1 MLRSLVSDFLH
12 YCKSSDFSDSSLE
25 TLSAQLFEFNSF
37 VNQHALHSIQDISYQ
52 HLTEFIADHRDPSV
66 HVKKQRVWSLRQF
79 FHFLKIHNR
88 IEKNIASDIPY
99 PKIIKKVPA
108 FLTIDEFNKLL
119 EYAANKAND
128 LMGLPRGIANIQRGL
143 PRGIANIQR
152 GLRDLVIFMI
162 LGLLGLRLKALQ
174 TLNIQD
180 VNLARGTLLVKEKGH
195 LKRQFCMPQVL
206 CVVLARYLKLLNLA
220 DGPLLLSKRGKRISA
235 RTLQLIFQ
243 EAMAHLKI
251 DKHLHAHLFRHT
263 AATHLNKVAGPV
275 ITQFVLGHARS
286 QSTKV
291 YTHLNPDQYAVYM
304 NKHPYH
310 LM

>member
-1 MLRSLVSDFLH
+1 MLRSLVSDFLN
-12 YCKSSDFSDSSLE
+12 YCKTSDFSSSSLE
-25 TLSAQLFEFNSF
+25 TLSAQLTDFDLFINKSTI
-37 VNQHALHSIQDISYQ
+37 HSLQELSYQ
-52 HLTEFIADHRDPSV
+52 HLTAFIADHRNPSV
-66 HVKKQRVWSLRQF
+66 HVKKQRVWSLHQF
-79 FHFLKIHNR
+79 YHFLQVNNL
-88 IEKNIASDIPY
+88 IEKNIAAEIPY
-99 PKIIKKVPA
+99 PKIIKKVPTY
-108 FLTIDEFNKLL
+108 LTIDEFNKLL
-119 EYAANKAND
+119 EYAANKADN
-128 LMGLPRGIANIQRGL
+128 LMGL

-152 GLRDLVIFMI
+152 GLRDLLIFMI

-180 VNLARGTLLVKEKGH
+180 VNLAAGTLLVHEKGG
-195 LKRQFCMPQVL
+195 LKRHFYMPQVL
-206 CVVLARYLKLLNLA
+206 CAVLARYLKCLNLT

-243 EAMAHLKI
+243 QAMAHLKI

-286 QSTKV
+286 QSTKI

-304 NKHPYH
+304 QKHPYH
-310 LM
+310 IS

>member
-128 LMGLPRGIANIQRGL
+128 LMGL

>member
-12 YCKSSDFSDSSLE
+12 YCKTSDFSDSSLE
-25 TLSAQLFEFNSF
+25 TLSAQLFQFNSF
-37 VNQHALHSIQDISYQ
+37 VNQHALHSIQDISYR

-79 FHFLKIHNR
+79 FHFLKIHKQ
-88 IEKNIASDIPY
+88 IEENIASSIPY
-99 PKIIKKVPA
+99 PKITKKVPA
-108 FLTIDEFNKLL
+108 YLTIDEFNKLL
-119 EYAANKAND
+119 EYAANKADD
-128 LMGLPRGIANIQRGL
+128 LIGLPRGIV
-143 PRGIANIQR
+143 NIQR
-152 GLRDLVIFMI
+152 GLRDLLIFMI

-180 VNLARGTLLVKEKGH
+180 VNLAAGTLLVHEKGG
-195 LKRQFCMPQVL
+195 LKRHFYMPQVL
-206 CVVLARYLKLLNLA
+206 CVVLARYLKLLNLS
-220 DGPLLLSKRGKRISA
+220 DGHLLLSKRGKRISA

-243 EAMAHLKI
+243 QAMAHLKI

-286 QSTKV
+286 QSTQV

-304 NKHPYH
+304 KKHPYH
-310 LM
+310 LI

>member
-12 YCKSSDFSDSSLE
+12 YCKTSDFSDSSLE
-25 TLSAQLFEFNSF
+25 TLSAQLFQFNSF
-37 VNQHALHSIQDISYQ
+37 VNQHALHSIQDISYR

-79 FHFLKIHNR
+79 FHFLKIHNQ
-88 IEKNIASDIPY
+88 IEENIASEIPY
-99 PKIIKKVPA
+99 PKITKKVPA
-108 FLTIDEFNKLL
+108 YLTIDEFNKLL
-119 EYAANKAND
+119 EYAANKADD
-128 LMGLPRGIANIQRGL
+128 LIGLPRGIV
-143 PRGIANIQR
+143 NIQR
-152 GLRDLVIFMI
+152 GLRDLLIFMI
-162 LGLLGLRLKALQ
+162 LGLLGLRLKAMQ
-174 TLNIQD
+174 DLNIRD
-180 VNLARGTLLVKEKGH
+180 VDLEMGTLLVREKGN

-206 CVVLARYLKLLNLA
+206 CVVLARYLKLLNLT
-220 DGPLLLSKRGKRISA
+220 DGPLLLSKRGKRVSA

-243 EAMAHLKI
+243 QAMAHLKI

-286 QSTKV
+286 QSTQV

-304 NKHPYH
+304 KKHPYH
-310 LM
+310 LI

>member
-1 MLRSLVSDFLH
+1 MLRSLVSDFLN
-12 YCKSSDFSDSSLE
+12 YCKTSDFSSSSLE
-25 TLSAQLFEFNSF
+25 TLSAQLTDFDLFINKS
-37 VNQHALHSIQDISYQ
+37 AIHSLQEISYQ
-52 HLTEFIADHRDPSV
+52 HLTAFIADHRNPSV
-66 HVKKQRVWSLRQF
+66 HVKKQRVWSLHQF
-79 FHFLKIHNR
+79 YHFLKVNNL
-88 IEKNIASDIPY
+88 IEKNIAAEIPY
-99 PKIIKKVPA
+99 PKIIKKVPTY
-108 FLTIDEFNKLL
+108 LTIDEFNKLL
-119 EYAANKAND
+119 EYAANKADN
-128 LMGLPRGIANIQRGL
+128 LMGL

-152 GLRDLVIFMI
+152 GLRDLLIFMI

-180 VNLARGTLLVKEKGH
+180 VNLAAGTILVHEKGG
-195 LKRQFCMPQVL
+195 LKRHFYMPQVL
-206 CVVLARYLKLLNLA
+206 CAVLARYLKWLNLT

-243 EAMAHLKI
+243 QAMAHLKI

-286 QSTKV
+286 QSTKI

-304 NKHPYH
+304 QKHPYH
-310 LM
+310 IS

>member
-1 MLRSLVSDFLH
+1 MLRSLVSDFLQ
-12 YCKSSDFSDSSLE
+12 YCKTLNFSDSSLE
-25 TLSAQLFEFNSF
+25 TLSAQLLEFNSF
-37 VNQHALHSIQDISYQ
+37 VNQHALLSIQHISYR
-52 HLTEFIADHRDPSV
+52 HLTEFIGAHRNPSV
-66 HVKKQRVWSLRQF
+66 HVKKQRVWSIRQF

-88 IEKNIASDIPY
+88 IEKNIAGSIPY

-119 EYAANKAND
+119 EYAANKADN
-128 LMGLPRGIANIQRGL
+128 LP
-143 PRGIANIQR
+143 

-180 VNLARGTLLVKEKGH
+180 VNLACGTLFVKEKGC

-206 CVVLARYLKLLNLA
+206 CLVLARYLKLLNLT
-220 DGPLLLSKRGKRISA
+220 DGPLLLSKRGKRISE
-235 RTLQLIFQ
+235 RTVQLIFQ
-243 EAMAHLKI
+243 QAMAHLKI

-304 NKHPYH
+304 QKHPYH
-310 LM
+310 FKGVNHA

>member
-12 YCKSSDFSDSSLE
+12 YCKTSDFSDSSLE
-25 TLSAQLFEFNSF
+25 TLSAQLFQFNSF
-37 VNQHALHSIQDISYQ
+37 VNQHALHSIQDISYR

-79 FHFLKIHNR
+79 FHFLKIHKQ
-88 IEKNIASDIPY
+88 IEENIASEIPY
-99 PKIIKKVPA
+99 PKITKKVPA
-108 FLTIDEFNKLL
+108 YLTIDEFNKLL
-119 EYAANKAND
+119 EYAANKADD
-128 LMGLPRGIANIQRGL
+128 LIGLPRGIV
-143 PRGIANIQR
+143 NIQR

-180 VNLARGTLLVKEKGH
+180 VNLARGTLLVKEKGY

-206 CVVLARYLKLLNLA
+206 CVVLARYLKLLNLS
-220 DGPLLLSKRGKRISA
+220 DGHLLLSKRGKRISA

-243 EAMAHLKI
+243 QAMAHLKI

-286 QSTKV
+286 QSTQV

-304 NKHPYH
+304 KKHPYH
-310 LM
+310 LI

>member
-12 YCKSSDFSDSSLE
+12 YCKTSDFSDNSLE
-25 TLSAQLFEFNSF
+25 TLSAQLFQFNSF
-37 VNQHALHSIQDISYQ
+37 VNQHALHSIQDISYR

-79 FHFLKIHNR
+79 FHFLKIHNQ
-88 IEKNIASDIPY
+88 IEENIASEIPY
-99 PKIIKKVPA
+99 PKITKKVPA
-108 FLTIDEFNKLL
+108 YLTIDEFNKLL
-119 EYAANKAND
+119 EYAANKADD
-128 LMGLPRGIANIQRGL
+128 LIGLPRGIV
-143 PRGIANIQR
+143 NIQR

-162 LGLLGLRLKALQ
+162 LGLLGLRLKAMQ
-174 TLNIQD
+174 DLNIRD
-180 VNLARGTLLVKEKGH
+180 VDLEMGTLLVREKGN

-206 CVVLARYLKLLNLA
+206 CVVLARYLKLLNLS
-220 DGPLLLSKRGKRISA
+220 DGHLLLSKRGKRISA

-243 EAMAHLKI
+243 QAMAHLKI

-286 QSTKV
+286 QSTQV

-304 NKHPYH
+304 KKHPYH
-310 LM
+310 LI

>member
-12 YCKSSDFSDSSLE
+12 YCKTSDFSDSSLE
-25 TLSAQLFEFNSF
+25 TLSAQLFQFNSF
-37 VNQHALHSIQDISYQ
+37 VNQHALHSIQDISYR

-79 FHFLKIHNR
+79 FHFLKIHNQ
-88 IEKNIASDIPY
+88 IEENIASEIPY
-99 PKIIKKVPA
+99 PKITKKVPA
-108 FLTIDEFNKLL
+108 YLTIDEFNKLL
-119 EYAANKAND
+119 EYAANKADD
-128 LMGLPRGIANIQRGL
+128 LIGLPRGIV
-143 PRGIANIQR
+143 NIQR

-162 LGLLGLRLKALQ
+162 LGLLGLRLKAMQ
-174 TLNIQD
+174 DLNIRD
-180 VNLARGTLLVKEKGH
+180 VDLEMGTLLVREKGN

-206 CVVLARYLKLLNLA
+206 CVVLARYLKLLNLS
-220 DGPLLLSKRGKRISA
+220 DGHLLLSKRGKRISA

-243 EAMAHLKI
+243 QAMAHLKI

-286 QSTKV
+286 QSTQV

-304 NKHPYH
+304 KKHPYH
-310 LM
+310 LI

>member
-12 YCKSSDFSDSSLE
+12 YCKTSDFSDSSLE
-25 TLSAQLFEFNSF
+25 TLSAQLFQFNSF
-37 VNQHALHSIQDISYQ
+37 VNQHALHSIQDISYR

-79 FHFLKIHNR
+79 FHFLKIHNQ
-88 IEKNIASDIPY
+88 IEENIASEIPY
-99 PKIIKKVPA
+99 PKITKKVPA
-108 FLTIDEFNKLL
+108 YLTIDEFNKLL
-119 EYAANKAND
+119 EYAANKADD
-128 LMGLPRGIANIQRGL
+128 LTGLPRGIV
-143 PRGIANIQR
+143 NIQR

-162 LGLLGLRLKALQ
+162 LGLLGLRLKAMQ
-174 TLNIQD
+174 DLNIRD
-180 VNLARGTLLVKEKGH
+180 VDLEMGTLLVREKGN

-206 CVVLARYLKLLNLA
+206 CVVLARYLKLLNLS
-220 DGPLLLSKRGKRISA
+220 DGHLLLSKRGKRISA

-243 EAMAHLKI
+243 QAMAHLKI

-286 QSTKV
+286 QSTQV

-304 NKHPYH
+304 KKHPYH
-310 LM
+310 LI

>member
-12 YCKSSDFSDSSLE
+12 YCKTSDFSDSSLE
-25 TLSAQLFEFNSF
+25 TLSAQLFQFNSF
-37 VNQHALHSIQDISYQ
+37 VNQHPLQSIQDISYR

-79 FHFLKIHNR
+79 FHFLKIHKQ
-88 IEKNIASDIPY
+88 IEENIASSIPY
-99 PKIIKKVPA
+99 PKITKKVPA
-108 FLTIDEFNKLL
+108 YLTIDEFNKLL
-119 EYAANKAND
+119 EYAANKADD
-128 LMGLPRGIANIQRGL
+128 LIGLPRGIV
-143 PRGIANIQR
+143 NIQR

-162 LGLLGLRLKALQ
+162 LGLLGLRLKAMQ
-174 TLNIQD
+174 DLNIRD
-180 VNLARGTLLVKEKGH
+180 VDLEMGTLLVREKGN

-206 CVVLARYLKLLNLA
+206 CVVLARYLKLLNLS
-220 DGPLLLSKRGKRISA
+220 DGHLLLSKRGKRISA

-243 EAMAHLKI
+243 QAMAHLKI

-286 QSTKV
+286 QSTQV

-304 NKHPYH
+304 KKHPYH
-310 LM
+310 LI

>member
-12 YCKSSDFSDSSLE
+12 YCKTSDFSDSSLE
-25 TLSAQLFEFNSF
+25 TLSAQLFQFNSF
-37 VNQHALHSIQDISYQ
+37 VNQHALHSIQDISYR

-79 FHFLKIHNR
+79 FHFLKIHNQ
-88 IEKNIASDIPY
+88 IEENIASEIPY
-99 PKIIKKVPA
+99 PKITKKVPA
-108 FLTIDEFNKLL
+108 YLTIDEFNKLL
-119 EYAANKAND
+119 EYAANKADD
-128 LMGLPRGIANIQRGL
+128 LIGLPRGIV
-143 PRGIANIQR
+143 NIQR
-152 GLRDLVIFMI
+152 GLRDLLIFMI
-162 LGLLGLRLKALQ
+162 LGLLGLRLKAMQ
-174 TLNIQD
+174 DLNIRD
-180 VNLARGTLLVKEKGH
+180 VDLEMGTLLVREKGN

-206 CVVLARYLKLLNLA
+206 CVVLARYLKLLNLS
-220 DGPLLLSKRGKRISA
+220 DGHLLLSKRGKRISA

-243 EAMAHLKI
+243 QAMAHLKI

-286 QSTKV
+286 QSTQV

-304 NKHPYH
+304 KKHPYH
-310 LM
+310 LI